1 MNSLAYVVYKI
12 VSHVPN
18 ENENEKH
25 TNNVQT
31 YKRTNVQNE
40 NENEKHTNVQTYKR
54 TNVQTYKRTKWKT
67 GPLNE
72 DQHASQ

>member
-12 VSHVPN
+12 VSHV
-18 ENENEKH
+18 
-25 TNNVQT
+25 
-31 YKRTNVQNE
+31 QNE
-40 NENEKHTNVQTYKR
+40 NENEKHTN
-54 TNVQTYKRTKWKT
+54 NVQTYKRTKWKT